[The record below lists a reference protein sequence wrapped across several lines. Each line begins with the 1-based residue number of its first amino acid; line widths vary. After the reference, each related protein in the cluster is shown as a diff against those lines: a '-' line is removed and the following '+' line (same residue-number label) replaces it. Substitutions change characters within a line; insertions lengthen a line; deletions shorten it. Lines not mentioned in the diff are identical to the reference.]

1 MDSIKVYK
9 VSIIIKMAGQTL
21 KNFQIKIVISDR
33 FEEKQSTT
41 IQSSTEAL
49 KKAVL
54 CFEFWNTVSF
64 ILDPGTTTT
73 TTTRISSPTLKDSEQ
88 EQPVVVPSF
97 VVGDL
102 LWGPAHGCP
111 SWPGKLV
118 EFVDGAEG
126 RVLVK
131 WFGGDKAPS
140 EVELTALQT
149 LSEGLDAH
157 HRARK
162 KCRKWVT
169 YL

>member
-1 MDSIKVYK
+1 MAIK
-9 VSIIIKMAGQTL
+9 
-21 KNFQIKIVISDR
+21 

-41 IQSSTEAL
+41 LQS
-49 KKAVL
+49 
-54 CFEFWNTVSF
+54 CINRFEFWNTVSF
-64 ILDPGTTTT
+64 ILDPGTTT

-88 EQPVVVPSF
+88 EQPVVVSSF

-102 LWGPAHGCP
+102 VWGPAHGCP
-111 SWPGKLV
+111 SWPGKLI

-126 RVLVK
+126 RVLVR